1 MEPLRI
7 NNPEDWEE
15 CVSDAYFPLLM
26 NASPPD
32 FEGSIKTTDLP
43 RGMRLSEIQVGA
55 NHLKRTERLVRI
67 EPSDN
72 ILVLFQHAGRA
83 VMRQADRQVLLE
95 NGSAAIADP
104 SEPYE
109 VKMTQDSHQF
119 VFLLPAASIRAAG
132 AKVNE
137 VRTLLLPGSS
147 LAIRHLSAL
156 AAELVSKEVPSGEA
170 EGLAAAAFDL
180 LRGALSG
187 LGALNV
193 PVASV
198 SHEAQRRLVQDY
210 IHTHLSNPGLSVESV
225 AKAHG
230 ISPRHLATLFGPDS
244 TPGAYV
250 RQARLQ
256 RIFDDLTD
264 PALATLTASDI
275 AARWGVTNYP
285 TLTRAFRREFGMAP
299 NEARAY
305 GRWTPAEGA
314 G

>member
-1 MEPLRI
+1 MEPVRI
-7 NNPEDWEE
+7 GNPEDWEQ

-26 NASPPD
+26 NAAPSD

-43 RGMRLSEIQVGA
+43 RGMRLSEIHVGA

-72 ILVLFQHAGRA
+72 VLVLFQHEGRA
-83 VMRQADRQVLLE
+83 VMRQAERQVLLE
-95 NGSAAIADP
+95 NGSATIADP

-109 VKMTQDSHQF
+109 VKMTRNSHQF

-132 AKVNE
+132 AKVSD

-147 LAIRHLSAL
+147 LAVRQLSSL
-156 AAELVSKEVPSGEA
+156 AAELVSAEVPSGEA

-187 LGALNV
+187 LGALNA
-193 PVASV
+193 PIASV
-198 SHEAQRRLVQDY
+198 SHEARRRVVQDY
-210 IHTHLSNPGLSVESV
+210 IHGHLSNPGLSVESV

-244 TPGAYV
+244 TPGAYI
-250 RQARLQ
+250 RHARLQ
-256 RIFDDLTD
+256 RIFDDLTN
-264 PALATLTASDI
+264 PALEALTASDI
-275 AARWGVTNYP
+275 AARWGLTNYP
-285 TLTRAFRREFGMAP
+285 SLTRAFRREYGTAP

-305 GRWTPAEGA
+305 GRWTRAEGA
-314 G
+314 S